1 MQGPLLGDV
10 HRGLCLKIVCS
21 VLAGAAGL
29 LANPASGSAGVGMAT
44 KAHWSPQP
52 TAMGKPE
59 GWPIKTVRPSQSLEH
74 IAEMETL
81 PENEIWEPPALDMI
95 PDLGPLGMGMGMGGM
110 GLATD
115 KEISDMLDLLN
126 MLQENTGA
134 GGQ

>member
-1 MQGPLLGDV
+1 
-10 HRGLCLKIVCS
+10 
-21 VLAGAAGL
+21 
-29 LANPASGSAGVGMAT
+29 MAT

-74 IAEMETL
+74 ITEMETL

-95 PDLGPLGMGMGMGGM
+95 PDLGGLEL

-126 MLQENTGA
+126 MLQDHTGAGA